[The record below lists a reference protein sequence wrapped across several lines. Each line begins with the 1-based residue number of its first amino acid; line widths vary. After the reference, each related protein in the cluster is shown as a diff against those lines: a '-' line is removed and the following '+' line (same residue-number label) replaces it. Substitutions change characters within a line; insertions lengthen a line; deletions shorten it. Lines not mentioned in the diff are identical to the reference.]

1 MMKLI
6 AGLSLAL
13 GLTIGT
19 LLPADYVA
27 ATAAETAVTTVVSA
41 ELEEAI
47 AANNA
52 AGEKVA
58 AVNTAIV
65 DMANTKQCDDE
76 AIYEKYCRAT
86 EPAQYAAALA
96 KIAEFDVLAG
106 DEADAIKNL
115 NKSTKLLGV
124 AEARLLEVLTLL
136 QAYEPKPLTPDV

>member
-1 MMKLI
+1 MKKLI
-6 AGLSLAL
+6 AGLVLSL
-13 GLTIGT
+13 GLI
-19 LLPADYVA
+19 LPVTYVTA
-27 ATAAETAVTTVVSA
+27 PAAETAVTTVVSA

-52 AGEKVA
+52 AGEKVV

-65 DMANTKQCDDE
+65 DMANAKQCDDE
-76 AIYEKYCRAT
+76 AIYEQYCRAS
-86 EPAQYAAALA
+86 EPAQYAAAIA

-115 NKSTKLLGV
+115 NKSMKLLGI

-136 QAYEPKPLTPDV
+136 KAYEPKPVTPDV